1 MPATADRQIAT
12 HSISVREQFEW
23 LFHMP
28 PEIEGSDAVDPIR
41 VKPCRQTKVRYEL
54 VADFVPEFLG
64 LTGVAILVSVEVKS
78 KHGGRER
85 RQEDE
90 RVRQHFQN
98 FVAEQDRPALTG
110 LLSRLNED
118 LAERKSLGG
127 QIVVAE
133 RAPEIGTVHDHDPP
147 RPSGWW
153 IARRDHSK
161 ICIHI
166 PRWREVAMNL
176 NLQCCRC

>member
-64 LTGVAILVSVEVKS
+64 LTSVAILVSVQIKA
-78 KHGGRER
+78 KPGGRKR
-85 RQEDE
+85 CQVDE
-90 RVRQHFQN
+90 RIRQHFQN
-98 FVAEQDRPALTG
+98 FMAEQHRPALTNVF
-110 LLSRLNED
+110 SRRNED
-118 LAERKSLGG
+118 LAERKSLGS
-127 QIVVAE
+127 QIVVPE
-133 RAPEIGTVHDHDPP
+133 HTPEIGIVHDYDPP

-153 IARRDHSK
+153 IARPDH
-161 ICIHI
+161 
-166 PRWREVAMNL
+166 
-176 NLQCCRC
+176 